1 MFSSL
6 TKNIFLYQWSLLFS
20 RDSYIRRVQSSSSA
34 MVTSS
39 PLLKLSLGS
48 SLFSFYI
55 FCRPRTI
62 EEWFIQKR
70 RQRSSLLLGG
80 QSCFNSLPRNSYF
93 APGRVEESAK
103 FAPYSSTRPGSS
115 LEYESIQ
122 TVHLLSVQAYCFLSV
137 MNSLTDRNMRK
148 SQQLGERKVGGKK
161 GWGKSHWYRL
171 GKH

>member
-1 MFSSL
+1 MYL
-6 TKNIFLYQWSLLFS
+6 AWVGINDLDLLE
-20 RDSYIRRVQSSSSA
+20 RRA
-34 MVTSS
+34 RT
-39 PLLKLSLGS
+39 
-48 SLFSFYI
+48 
-55 FCRPRTI
+55 FCRIPRPWIQVHLYIPVI

-115 LEYESIQ
+115 LEYESIHA
-122 TVHLLSVQAYCFLSV
+122 VHLLSVQAYCFLSV

-148 SQQLGERKVGGKK
+148 SQQLGERKVGGKAIDIAWVNIK
-161 GWGKSHWYRL
+161 KNVFIFII
-171 GKH
+171 